1 MLSRG
6 EWDHVLGLAINFF
19 RAMDTKDLTPCV
31 TVSPTK
37 HFQNVASLSCCDDW
51 KMDAEDMVVW
61 LPFAKATW
69 FRGPWNPKKISQHLI
84 DLWS

>member
-19 RAMDTKDLTPCV
+19 RAMDTRDLTPCV

-37 HFQNVASLSCCDDW
+37 HFQNVAE
-51 KMDAEDMVVW
+51 A
-61 LPFAKATW
+61 PF
-69 FRGPWNPKKISQHLI
+69 
-84 DLWS
+84 